1 MRISTFFRIFANSSK
16 ERKMKKVLRI
26 ILLTINLLLVAVF
39 LLSTMAGQIAPSKM
53 AYVSILSYGYVMFLV
68 TNILFIII
76 WLALSRWEFLISTA
90 AIVLRYSFIPLFFQV
105 GGCPDAENNE
115 NTLRVMTYNVHSFKG
130 LDSDT
135 AMKADSGARMFLQ
148 LVDEEQPDVLCLQEF
163 FQPRKVKLADSLAA
177 RGYKYHYG
185 VHGSNIRSQNI
196 LFSRCW
202 MVKGHDIDRRSK
214 FYVDLVKGDNRVRV
228 CCVHLDSYQLTED
241 DMEGIEKLTHAKP
254 DSSTH
259 KLVAKFK
266 ETTLQ
271 HEREWI
277 EELQPLIQKTRVPII
292 VAGDFNDTPASYIYQ
307 QITDTLVDPYVE
319 QGRGFGTTYHGYY
332 PAFRIDYVLHSPEFK
347 TLSYKRVKTDISD
360 HYPVVVT
367 LQFPE
372 RNETTEGETEKK

>member
-1 MRISTFFRIFANSSK
+1 
-16 ERKMKKVLRI
+16 
-26 ILLTINLLLVAVF
+26 
-39 LLSTMAGQIAPSKM
+39 
-53 AYVSILSYGYVMFLV
+53 
-68 TNILFIII
+68 
-76 WLALSRWEFLISTA
+76 
-90 AIVLRYSFIPLFFQV
+90 
-105 GGCPDAENNE
+105 
-115 NTLRVMTYNVHSFKG
+115 
-130 LDSDT
+130 
-135 AMKADSGARMFLQ
+135 MFLQ

-228 CCVHLDSYQLTED
+228 CCVHLDSYQLNED
-241 DMEGIEKLTHAKP
+241 DMEGIEKLTHAQP

-259 KLVAKFK
+259 QLVAKFK

-271 HEREWI
+271 HEREWK

-307 QITDTLVDPYVE
+307 QITDTLVDPYVQ

-347 TLSYKRVKTDISD
+347 TLSYKRVKTVISD

-372 RNETTEGETEKK
+372 RGDAPDGEADKK

>member
-1 MRISTFFRIFANSSK
+1 
-16 ERKMKKVLRI
+16 MKKVLRI

-214 FYVDLVKGDNRVRV
+214 FYVDLVKGDVSADRRR
-228 CCVHLDSYQLTED
+228 Y
-241 DMEGIEKLTHAKP
+241 
-254 DSSTH
+254 
-259 KLVAKFK
+259 
-266 ETTLQ
+266 
-271 HEREWI
+271 
-277 EELQPLIQKTRVPII
+277 
-292 VAGDFNDTPASYIYQ
+292 
-307 QITDTLVDPYVE
+307 
-319 QGRGFGTTYHGYY
+319 GR
-332 PAFRIDYVLHSPEFK
+332 D
-347 TLSYKRVKTDISD
+347 
-360 HYPVVVT
+360 
-367 LQFPE
+367 
-372 RNETTEGETEKK
+372 